1 MYFQNLFYRVK
12 IPKDYDSRKLHKK
25 EVVPRGVS
33 IPVLTERQSSIISGE
48 ARNVTKR
55 EISVLINKLDVM
67 GLDNELLLVQNK
79 YVHLLTKAEA
89 LPLKYTPVEAEGI
102 LQSLTP
108 WILAPPKEKPMKEE
122 LKLCDRLKAAMKK
135 AHLKQHDLAKL
146 TGISDGSISQY
157 CNGNQTPRKEAISKL
172 SKALKV
178 DPDWLAGTTAVTK
191 DSVHLL
197 ALYDRL
203 DEIDKR
209 RVFGLTSALLKDTK
223 YRRI

>member
-1 MYFQNLFYRVK
+1 MYFQNVFYRVK
-12 IPKDYDSRKLHKK
+12 IPKDYDSRKLHSK

-48 ARNVTKR
+48 ARKVTRR
-55 EISVLINKLDVM
+55 EITVLVNKLDVM

-79 YVHLLTKAEA
+79 YAHLITKAEA
-89 LPLKYTPVEAEGI
+89 FPSKYTSFEAEGI

-108 WILAPPKEKPMKEE
+108 WVLASQKVKPMKEE
-122 LKLCDRLKAAMKK
+122 LKLCDRLKAAMTK
-135 AHLKQHDLAKL
+135 AHLKQHELAKL

-157 CNGNQTPRKEAISKL
+157 CNGNQIPRKAAILKL
-172 SKALKV
+172 SSVLKV
-178 DPDWLAGTTAVTK
+178 DSDWLAGTATTTN
-191 DSVHLL
+191 DSVQLL
-197 ALYDRL
+197 ALYERL